1 MQKADG
7 RKKPAPQKLGRF
19 KAEIEGLARKIFMK
33 RQEIK
38 APGDALSDWLE
49 AEKAVNAKYRFP

>member
-1 MQKADG
+1 MQKANS
-7 RKKPAPQKLGRF
+7 RKKPAAPTLERF
-19 KAEIEGLARKIFMK
+19 KAEIEDLAGKIFMK

-49 AEKAVNAKYRFP
+49 AEKAVKGKYRFP